1 MAATQLMSLVD
12 YAAHIAGCTY
22 VSDLHYL
29 DAVGKCRI
37 ARALEKVELD
47 AFPLRDWNDA
57 LEYIAGA
64 KNTLFQCGAGKSS
77 PDCSVII
84 AAFREVARCESH
96 SMTSARKMEKKTC

>member
-29 DAVGKCRI
+29 DAVRKCRI

-57 LEYIAGA
+57 LEYITGA
-64 KNTLFQCGAGKSS
+64 KMPCSS
-77 PDCSVII
+77 AEQAKAALI
-84 AAFREVARCESH
+84 ASL
-96 SMTSARKMEKKTC
+96 S

>member
-29 DAVGKCRI
+29 DAVGKYRI

-57 LEYIAGA
+57 LEYITGA
-64 KNTLFQCGAGKSS
+64 KMPCSSAEQAKAALIAALSS
-77 PDCSVII
+77 PRSG
-84 AAFREVARCESH
+84 R
-96 SMTSARKMEKKTC
+96 